1 MDKKPWYMSKT
12 IWVNLVA
19 FVASMGVIS
28 GYDFG
33 LTVAVQAELVG
44 VIMGGVNIILRL
56 FTDRGVGV

>member
-1 MDKKPWYMSKT
+1 MDKKPWYQSKT

-19 FVASMGVIS
+19 FAASMGVIS

-44 VIMGGVNIILRL
+44 ALMGGVNIALRL
-56 FTDRGVGV
+56 CTNRGVEV